1 MAVVVS
7 TANDT
12 TKTFHMAAVGC
23 LLATVRLLALLSKNF
38 FSSCL
43 LFIVIRTADGF
54 VHRLECFESV
64 ISIAIVCSVGCNHSL
79 R

>member
-7 TANDT
+7 TANYP
-12 TKTFHMAAVGC
+12 KTFHMAAVGC

-64 ISIAIVCSVGCNHSL
+64 VSIAIVCSCRLQSFS
-79 R
+79 